1 MKRLSGVAQQQGGL
15 PSSFCGPLEQNP
27 KVGSLGR
34 FDIQALAVS
43 GQIPPQTLAALHAEL
58 LNRPTGNLVLPA
70 MDQPALL
77 QASVPVSSKCISLDQ
92 NVAYG
97 QPLMKCPPII
107 SKHFSQN
114 VASAENVHSGIG
126 SWSTKNIINV
136 VNCSNLNGAGAQNG
150 SMIMGIVQSQ
160 QQPQI
165 HQQEQQHHKQSILP
179 DPGRTISVQP
189 SCLVVPS
196 HSSANFQVGNSLTSV
211 NQNSSFS
218 GCSTVDYNILSPQSN
233 CSSFGAGK
241 ILDVERKPTCMLSGL
256 SGSGS
261 ISPSSIA
268 ADNALGLPV
277 QTTASTFGPVRPLP
291 GIITNMSVLHSSY
304 DSTSAE
310 VLDHGPPKSAAF
322 YSSGATLPS
331 RFAVDEPELSMT
343 YQGKISGE
351 NNSGS
356 KVKQEPNM
364 NFADNAK
371 VGVPILQRMAPN
383 DLMSVFSE

>member
-114 VASAENVHSGIG
+114 VASAENINSGIG
-126 SWSTKNIINV
+126 SWSTKNIVNV